1 VAIRN
6 GKARTNPVVGTRFL
20 KENNTRLKYLPPRAE
35 SYLLEALGE
44 GRYRQ
49 MVIVAI
55 HTGLRWSEQ
64 MGLRWRECDLAN
76 GVLTVLRSKHGEAR
90 HVPMNTMVRSVLV
103 SLAGGRTP
111 DGEAYVFAAPGE
123 SPPRQ
128 AGKWFYRA
136 VNAAR
141 TRLAKEGHTDD
152 AQRLDGFTWHCLRH
166 TFASRLAMASVDLLV
181 IKELGGWKTLSMV
194 SRYAHLAPG
203 RLREGIERLVTGE
216 PALQVEREASGTR
229 SGTGRRRPE
238 RGRR

>member
-1 VAIRN
+1 VFTIPILAFTMPIQAFTMDRSRCSRSADL
-6 GKARTNPVVGTRFL
+6 GVHDGPM
-20 KENNTRLKYLPPRAE
+20 RA
-35 SYLLEALGE
+35 
-44 GRYRQ
+44 
-49 MVIVAI
+49 

-64 MGLRWRECDLAN
+64 MGLRWRECDLST
-76 GVLTVLRSKHGEAR
+76 GVLTVLRSKHGETR
-90 HVPMNTMVRSVLV
+90 HVPMNTMVRSLLV
-103 SLAGGRTP
+103 GLAGGRTP
-111 DGEAYVFAAPGE
+111 EGETYVFAASGE

-128 AGKWFYRA
+128 AGKWFSRA
-136 VNAAR
+136 VKAAR
-141 TRLAKEGHTDD
+141 NRLVREGHTDD

-166 TFASRLAMASVDLLV
+166 TFASRLAMAGVDLLV

-216 PALQVEREASGTR
+216 PGRESEPGASGTR